1 MSVDTPRTASAWR
14 RAAAIVSA
22 GILSTALA
30 VGGASAAQ
38 AVPVPTPTLES
49 SSAVATPTGALTL
62 TAKDFAPNS
71 ALAFTL
77 DNEPLTVSSV
87 NGTAE
92 VADQNGTYEG
102 FTLLPA
108 TTTPGEH
115 TITVTGEVDPSA
127 VLLRALPASAS
138 TTITV
143 VAQPSSSV
151 TPATQPLSSYLKNG
165 VTATFSGFAPGAT
178 VSFGISTPGTGDQ
191 AGPDAVADATG
202 TVTLRFVPEVG
213 TNYANEG
220 EYLLSAFSDGG
231 AVRAAPLTFAV
242 TADAAAAAPAPVAG
256 PATPVK
262 RAATFTG

>member
-1 MSVDTPRTASAWR
+1 MSIDTPRTASAWR

-22 GILSTALA
+22 GILTTALA

-38 AVPVPTPTLES
+38 AAPVPTPTLES
-49 SSAVATPTGALTL
+49 SSAVASPSGALNL
-62 TAKDFAPNS
+62 VAKDFAPNS
-71 ALAFTL
+71 ALTFTF
-77 DNEPLTVSSV
+77 DDESLTTSPVD
-87 NGTAE
+87 GTAQ
-92 VADQNGTYEG
+92 VADNNGTYKG
-102 FTLLPA
+102 FAFVPA
-108 TTTPGEH
+108 NATPGEH

-143 VAQPSSSV
+143 VAQPTSSV

-178 VSFGISTPGTGDQ
+178 VSFGIATPGTGDS

-220 EYLLSAFSDGG
+220 EYSLSASSDGG
-231 AVRAAPLTFAV
+231 AVRAAQLTFAV
-242 TADAAAAAPAPVAG
+242 TADAAAAAPVAG